1 MHTQALRLTQERT
14 YEKKKEN
21 KENKTNKCEETVFIQ
36 KKTRE
41 REREGAA
48 GKERERDKERRETKR
63 PHLDAMVP
71 ESKEITP
78 DKLKYMTHKK
88 ERERETLLVVNLGF
102 GTGCDVFEDDAFL
115 TCALLSEDEDLDRED
130 FDGTGVTG

>member
-1 MHTQALRLTQERT
+1 MRLTQERT

-41 REREGAA
+41 REREREQLE
-48 GKERERDKERRETKR
+48 KERERDRREKR

-88 ERERETLLVVNLGF
+88 ERERETLLVVDLGF
-102 GTGCDVFEDDAFL
+102 GTDRDVFEDDAFL